1 MAKKGQIKATIA
13 IGGATE
19 YRKAIK
25 DIAIAE
31 KELQSEMKKTQAQFK
46 EDATSEA
53 ALAKKKEVLTKQI
66 ELQTRK
72 LEEQRKMVAS
82 AAEAQ
87 TKYANNTSKLEKILE
102 DVKNGTGELN
112 EEQKKVCKEMGFQVE
127 TVEDLEKALAA
138 SNKQYDA
145 AGIALKQ
152 YQTKA
157 NDAETGLINLNHEL
171 ASVDKNLE
179 GVTEEADDGAKG
191 IQEVGDS
198 AEKSSEGLLKMGD
211 IIKANV
217 ISGAVLSGIKQLAQ
231 GIADISK
238 AAISTGAEFEAS
250 MSQVAATMGM
260 STDEIRSGSE
270 AYKTLEEAARQC
282 GETTMYSATEAGQ
295 ALNYLALAGYDAAKA
310 AETLPKVLDLA
321 AAGGMDLATA
331 SDLVTDAMAALGME
345 TSELD
350 TYIDEM
356 AKTAQKSNTS
366 VQQLGEATLVTAGIA
381 KTTGVSLEDL
391 NTALGVLA
399 NNGIKGAEGGTH
411 LRNVLISLSAPTDT
425 AAAKLKELGI
435 ETEDDAGNMRDLESI
450 LIDLNGAL
458 SDMGSAEKA
467 QAIRTIFNKTDIAA
481 VNALL
486 KSTTGEYSGLR
497 SEIEKSA
504 GAAST
509 MAKTMNDNLKGQV
522 TILKSNL
529 EALGISASKV
539 FDEDLKNGVTEASRA
554 VQRLNESV
562 SSGSMHTSLSKLS
575 SAMGEF
581 ISKLANA
588 ADDVLPKVIDDAA
601 WCIDNF
607 DLIASGIAGI
617 AAANVTMGTV
627 VPMITAVN
635 GAWKA
640 YKTTTEGATVAQFL
654 LNTAMKDNPAGL
666 LITAIT
672 AIVAAIGTYVAIN
685 KAAVEETAK
694 LSDEEQ
700 EIANS
705 LKSVKETTEQ
715 AATARANDRAAM
727 ETQKNMVKQLKDE
740 LTGYVDANGKVL
752 ESNDRVKTIV
762 GQLNELV
769 PGLALYYDEASE
781 SISMTTEELE
791 KNTEALWKQAEAQAI
806 QEQMTDIMKRRIEV
820 QTELTKQEGAYSD
833 AIAKVSEE
841 SKKLADLKSGADA
854 AWEEDDIET
863 YGRLK
868 QAYDEQKQTVLDL
881 QKAYMDIVD
890 PYHALQ
896 GELNELD
903 EEERILTE
911 SLGAS
916 KDALEESGDAADG
929 YADALSGAAGEIED
943 TWSKMHDDVVSS
955 IQGQINIFD
964 EYKKATAHTKDEVL
978 KNMREQV
985 QGIEDWSKNIQELS
999 KKGISEGLLQEL
1011 AKMGPE
1017 GAGYVAAFKNMSADE
1032 LAEAS
1037 KLFEDSLVLPETTL
1051 TAVENSYKEAG
1062 QVAYEGYI
1070 EEIEKNKTEAQ
1081 HELFEH
1087 FKEVT
1092 QSVPEGAAE
1101 GIKDKTDVAEDAVED
1116 MADSTEKALKE
1127 KLQIHSPSVV
1137 FEKLGYAIPEGLAKG
1152 VTSKKDEVDKAIKD
1166 IADNVTKTMET
1177 AMHPDIFQKLG
1188 AAVGDGLIK
1197 GILAKIPEVT
1207 KAAQDMAKAAET
1219 GTKEQLKIQSP
1230 SKVFEELGEFTGQG
1244 FMGGFEESMM
1254 DFTNVLN
1261 SMMPTAEDLQTS
1273 SVTQTSN
1280 VTNNFQIYG
1289 AEGQDVTE
1297 IAQAVQ
1303 DILND
1308 QWDSE
1313 RVVFA

>member
-1 MAKKGQIKATIA
+1 MAKKNVGVKISINGASEYEKALKNIA
-13 IGGATE
+13 AS
-19 YRKAIK
+19 
-25 DIAIAE
+25 E

-46 EDATSEA
+46 AESNTEE

-66 ELQTRK
+66 ELQTK
-72 LEEQRKMVAS
+72 KMEEQ
-82 AAEAQ
+82 
-87 TKYANNTSKLEKILE
+87 SKLVRAATSTQTEYAQKNEKLRKILE
-102 DVKNGTGELN
+102 EVKDSTGDLTD
-112 EEQKKVCKEMGFQVE
+112 EQKKACSEMGYEVE
-127 TVEDLEKALAA
+127 TVEDLNDAIAISKE
-138 SNKQYDA
+138 QYEA
-145 AGIALKQ
+145 AGRAVADYK
-152 YQTKA
+152 TKA
-157 NDAETGLINLNHEL
+157 NETEAGLIKLNHEL
-171 ASVDKNLE
+171 IEVDKNLL
-179 GVTEEADDGAKG
+179 GMTDEADKSAKE
-191 IQEVGDS
+191 IKEVGDS
-198 AEKSSEGLLKMGD
+198 SGD
-211 IIKANV
+211 AGEQVSNLGDMIKANL
-217 ISGAVLSGIKQLAQ
+217 ISDAVKAGLKATAQAIKE
-231 GIADISK
+231 IAT
-238 AAISTGAEFEAS
+238 AAISTGSEFESS
-250 MSQVAATMGM
+250 MSQVAATMGI
-260 STDEIRSGSE
+260 SVEEIRNGSE
-270 AYKTLEEAARQC
+270 AYKTLEAAAREC
-282 GETTMYSATEAGQ
+282 GETTMYSATEAGE

-425 AAAKLKELGI
+425 AAVKLKELGI
-435 ETEDDAGNMRDLESI
+435 STQDDAGNMRDLEDI
-450 LIDLNGAL
+450 LVDLNGAL

-529 EALGISASKV
+529 EALGISAYKV
-539 FDEDLKNGVTEASRA
+539 FDQDLKDGVYEASKA
-554 VQRLNESV
+554 VQALNDSV
-562 SSGSMHTSLSKLS
+562 SNGDMHTSLSKLS
-575 SAMGEF
+575 SAMGDF
-581 ISKLANA
+581 IKRLANA
-588 ADDVLPKVIDDAA
+588 ADDVLPKVIDAAA

-607 DLIASGIAGI
+607 DLIASGISGI
-617 AAANVTMGTV
+617 VAAHVAMNTV
-627 VPMITAVN
+627 VPMVTAVSA
-635 GAWKA
+635 AWEA
-640 YKTTTEGATVAQFL
+640 YKKKTEMATVSQFL
-654 LNTAMKDNPAGL
+654 LNSAMSANPAGII
-666 LITAIT
+666 ITAV
-672 AIVAAIGTYVAIN
+672 AGLAAAIGTYALIN
-685 KAAVEETAK
+685 KTAADETHK
-694 LSDEEQ
+694 LSEEEQ
-700 EIANS
+700 KVADS
-705 LKSVKETTEQ
+705 LKQVQETTQ
-715 AATARANDRAAM
+715 KAAQSRADDRAQM
-727 ETQKNMVKQLKDE
+727 ETQKGMIKSLKDE
-740 LTGYVDANGKVL
+740 LYGYVDANGKVL
-752 ESNDRVKTIV
+752 ESNDRVKVIV

-781 SISMTTEELE
+781 SISMTTEELD
-791 KNTEALWKQAEAQAI
+791 KNTEALWRQAEAQAT

-820 QTELTKQEGAYSD
+820 QTELTKQEGAYSE

-841 SKKLADLKSGADA
+841 QKKLADLKAGADT
-854 AWEEDDIET
+854 AWEAEDMET
-863 YGRLK
+863 YSRLT
-868 QAYDEQKQTVLDL
+868 QAYREQQEAVLEL

-890 PYHALQ
+890 PYKSLE
-896 GELNELD
+896 GELQELD
-903 EEERILTE
+903 EEERILNE
-911 SLGAS
+911 SL
-916 KDALEESGDAADG
+916 DANKSAMEQSGDAADG
-929 YADALSGAAGEIED
+929 YAGALSEAAGEIED
-943 TWSKMHDDVVSS
+943 SWSEMHEQVVSA
-955 IQGQINIFD
+955 IQSQINIFD
-964 EYKKATAHTKDEVL
+964 EYQKATEHNKDEIL

-985 QGIEDWSKNIQELS
+985 AGIEDWSKNLQELS
-999 KKGISEGLLQEL
+999 KMGISEGLLQEL

-1017 GAGYVAAFKNMSADE
+1017 GAGYVQAFTQMSADE

-1037 KLFEDSLVLPETTL
+1037 KLFEDSLVLPETTM

-1062 QVAYEGYI
+1062 SAAYKGYL
-1070 EEIEKNKTEAQ
+1070 EEIENNKAEAQ

-1101 GIKDKTDVAEDAVED
+1101 GIKDKIDVAEDAVED

-1137 FEKLGYAIPEGLAKG
+1137 FQKLGYAIPEGLAKG
-1152 VTSKKDEVDKAIKD
+1152 VAEKKEAVDKAIKEM
-1166 IADNVTKTMET
+1166 ADSVTKTVET

-1197 GILAKIPEVT
+1197 GILSKIPEVT
-1207 KAAQDMAKAAET
+1207 KAAQDMAKAAES

-1230 SKVFEELGEFTGQG
+1230 SKVFEELGAYTGQG
-1244 FMGGFEESMM
+1244 FMGGFEDSMM

-1261 SMMPTAEDLQTS
+1261 SMIPSAEDLQTA
-1273 SVTQTSN
+1273 SVAQTSN
-1280 VTNNFQIYG
+1280 ITNNFQIYG
-1289 AEGQDVTE
+1289 AEGQDVSE

-1308 QWDSE
+1308 QYDSE

>member
-13 IGGATE
+13 IGGADE
-19 YRKAIK
+19 YKKALK

-31 KELQSEMKKTQAQFK
+31 KELQSEMKKTEAQFK
-46 EDATSEA
+46 GEEKTTE
-53 ALAKKKEVLTKQI
+53 ALAKKKEILAKQV
-66 ELQTRK
+66 ELQTK
-72 LEEQRKMVAS
+72 KMDEQRKMVTQAV
-82 AAEAQ
+82 EAQ
-87 TKYANNTSKLEKILE
+87 NKYATNTSKLEKILE
-102 DVKNGTGELN
+102 AVKNSTGELTD
-112 EEQKKVCKEMGFQVE
+112 EQKEACKEMGFSVE
-127 TVEDLEKALAA
+127 TVEDLEKALKA
-138 SNKQYDA
+138 SNTQYEA
-145 AGIALKQ
+145 AGRAVKT
-152 YQTKA
+152 YQTEVNKT
-157 NDAETGLINLNHEL
+157 ETELIGLNHEL
-171 ASVDKNLE
+171 IDVDKNMLGITDESEE
-179 GVTEEADDGAKG
+179 GSKAIKEVGDASEKTGTQLNIMGDMIKAGIISSVVIDGVKELAKG
-191 IQEVGDS
+191 ITE
-198 AEKSSEGLLKMGD
+198 
-211 IIKANV
+211 
-217 ISGAVLSGIKQLAQ
+217 
-231 GIADISK
+231 IAK
-238 AAISTGAEFEAS
+238 AAVSTGSEFEAS
-250 MSQVAATMGM
+250 MSQVAATMGI
-260 STDEIRSGSE
+260 SVTEIKNGSE

-435 ETEDDAGNMRDLESI
+435 ETEDDAGNMRDLQDV
-450 LIDLNGAL
+450 LTDLNGAL

-486 KSTTGEYSGLR
+486 KSTTGEYSSLR
-497 SEIEKSA
+497 GEIEKSA
-504 GAAST
+504 GAASN

-529 EALGISASKV
+529 EALGISAYKV
-539 FDEDLKNGVTEASRA
+539 FDEDLKNGVAAASKA
-554 VQRLNESV
+554 VQALNESV
-562 SSGSMHTSLSKLS
+562 TSGDMHASLSKLS
-575 SAMGEF
+575 SAMGDF
-581 ISKLANA
+581 IKKLANA
-588 ADDVLPKVIDDAA
+588 ADDVLPKVIDAAA

-607 DLIASGIAGI
+607 DLIASGITGI
-617 AAANVTMGTV
+617 VAAQAAMGTI
-627 VPMITAVN
+627 VPMITAVKT
-635 GAWKA
+635 AWTA
-640 YKTTTEGATVAQFL
+640 YKTSTEAATVSQFL
-654 LNTAMKDNPAGL
+654 LNTAMNANPAGL
-666 LITAIT
+666 IITGITALT
-672 AIVAAIGTYVAIN
+672 AAIGTYALIN
-685 KAAVEETAK
+685 KTAAGETAK

-700 EIANS
+700 KVADS
-705 LKSVKETTEQ
+705 LKEVQETTQ
-715 AATARANDRAAM
+715 KAAQTRAEDRQTM
-727 ETQKNMVKQLKDE
+727 EVQKNMVKSLKDE
-740 LTGYVDANGKVL
+740 LKGYVDENGKVV
-752 ESNDRVKTIV
+752 ESNDRVKVIV

-781 SISMTTEELE
+781 SISMTTEELD
-791 KNTEALWKQAEAQAI
+791 KNTEALWRQAEAQAI

-820 QTELTKQEGAYSD
+820 QTELTRQEETYAN
-833 AIAKVSEE
+833 AISKVSEE
-841 SKKLADLKSGADA
+841 QKKLADIKTDMDK
-854 AWEEDDIET
+854 AWEADDIET
-863 YGRLK
+863 YSQLT
-868 QAYDEQKQTVLDL
+868 QAYEDQQKAVQEL
-881 QKAYMDIVD
+881 QKAYIDIVD
-890 PYHALQ
+890 PYRTLQ
-896 GELNELD
+896 GELTALD
-903 EEERILTE
+903 EEEQILTD
-911 SLGAS
+911 SLRENQE
-916 KDALEESGDAADG
+916 ALESSGDAADG
-929 YADALSGAAGEIED
+929 YADALTSAAGEIED
-943 TWSKMHDDVVSS
+943 SWSQMHEDVVKS
-955 IQGQINIFD
+955 IQGQINLFD
-964 EYKKATAHTKDEVL
+964 EYQKATAHTKDEVL

-985 QGIEDWSKNIQELS
+985 DGIRDWSDNLQKLS
-999 KKGISEGLLQEL
+999 KMGISEGLLQEL
-1011 AKMGPE
+1011 SKMGPE
-1017 GAGYVAAFKNMSADE
+1017 GAGYVAAFTQMSQEE

-1037 KLFEDSLVLPETTL
+1037 KLFEEAMIMPESTMQ
-1051 TAVENSYKEAG
+1051 AVEESYKGAGEA
-1062 QVAYEGYI
+1062 AYKGYI
-1070 EEIEKNKTEAQ
+1070 EEIERGKQEAQ

-1087 FKEVT
+1087 FKEVS
-1092 QSVPEGAAE
+1092 QSVPEGTAE

-1137 FEKLGYAIPEGLAKG
+1137 FQKLGYAIPEGFAKG
-1152 VTSKKDEVDKAIKD
+1152 ITEKKEAVDKAIKD
-1166 IADNVTKTMET
+1166 MSDNLTKTVET
-1177 AMHPDIFQKLG
+1177 SLNPEIFAKLG
-1188 AAVGDGLIK
+1188 QAVGDGLIK
-1197 GILAKIPEVT
+1197 GILAKVPEVQ
-1207 KAAQDMAKAAET
+1207 KAAQDLAKAAES
-1219 GTKEQLKIQSP
+1219 GTKQELKIQSP

-1261 SMMPTAEDLQTS
+1261 SMMPSAEDMQTS
-1273 SVTQTSN
+1273 SITTTSN
-1280 VTNNFQIYG
+1280 ITNNFTING
-1289 AEGQDVTE
+1289 AEGQDVSE

>member
-1 MAKKGQIKATIA
+1 MAKKNVGVKIKLDGKEEYEKALKNIA
-13 IGGATE
+13 ASE
-19 YRKAIK
+19 R
-25 DIAIAE
+25 
-31 KELQSEMKKTQAQFK
+31 ELQSEMKKTQAQLK
-46 EDATSEA
+46 AESNTEA
-53 ALAKKKEVLTKQI
+53 ALAKKKEVLAKQI
-66 ELQTRK
+66 ELQTK
-72 LEEQRKMVAS
+72 KMEEQSRMVKNATS
-82 AAEAQ
+82 SQNDYAQ
-87 TKYANNTSKLEKILE
+87 KNEKLRKILKE
-102 DVKNGTGELN
+102 VEESTGELS
-112 EEQKKVCKEMGFQVE
+112 EEQKKACTEMGYSVK
-127 TVEDLEKALAA
+127 TVDQLNRAIEY
-138 SNKQYDA
+138 SQKQYDA
-145 AGIALKQ
+145 ASMKVAE
-152 YQTKA
+152 YQT
-157 NDAETGLINLNHEL
+157 NVNNTEAELFKLNKEL
-171 ASVDKNLE
+171 DDTTKSLLEMGDETDKGSE
-179 GVTEEADDGAKG
+179 GMK
-191 IQEVGDS
+191 EVGKASEDAS
-198 AEKSSEGLLKMGD
+198 KQVADVGKMINASLISS
-211 IIKANV
+211 
-217 ISGAVLSGIKQLAQ
+217 AVLSGIKEVAK
-231 GIADISK
+231 GIKEIAT
-238 AAISTGAEFEAS
+238 AAISTGVEFESS
-250 MSQVAATMGM
+250 MSQVAATMGI
-260 STDEIRSGSE
+260 SVDEIRNGSE

-435 ETEDDAGNMRDLESI
+435 STQDDAGNMRDLEDI
-450 LIDLNGAL
+450 LVDLNGAL

-486 KSTTGEYSGLR
+486 KSTTGEYAGLR

-504 GAAST
+504 GAASN

-529 EALGISASKV
+529 EALGISAYKV
-539 FDEDLKNGVTEASRA
+539 FDQDLKEGVAEASKA
-554 VQRLNESV
+554 VQALNDSV
-562 SSGSMHTSLSKLS
+562 TDGNMHTSLSKLS
-575 SAMGEF
+575 SSMNDF
-581 ISKLANA
+581 IKKLANA
-588 ADDVLPKVIDDAA
+588 ADDVLPQIIDAA
-601 WCIDNF
+601 AWGLEHF
-607 DLIASGIAGI
+607 DLIASGISGIVSAGV
-617 AAANVTMGTV
+617 AMGTI
-627 VPMITAVN
+627 VPAIKAAQA
-635 GAWKA
+635 AWAA
-640 YKTTTEGATVAQFL
+640 YKAQTEAATFAQYL
-654 LNTAMKDNPAGL
+654 LNSAIESNPVGALAVGL
-666 LITAIT
+666 IA
-672 AIVAAIGTYVAIN
+672 VASALGTYVLLN
-685 KAAVEETAK
+685 KKAADETGK
-694 LSDEEQ
+694 LSEEEQ
-700 EIANS
+700 KVVDS
-705 LKSVKETTEQ
+705 LKQVQETTQ
-715 AATARANDRAAM
+715 KSAQARADDRAQM
-727 ETQKNMVKQLKDE
+727 EAQKGMIKSLKDE
-740 LTGYVDANGKVL
+740 LYGYVDANGKVL
-752 ESNDRVKTIV
+752 QSNDRVKAIV

-781 SISMTTEELE
+781 SISMTTEELD
-791 KNTEALWKQAEAQAI
+791 KNTEALWRQAEAQAT

-820 QTELTKQEGAYSD
+820 QTELTKQEGAYSE

-841 SKKLADLKSGADA
+841 QKKLADLKAGADT
-854 AWEEDDIET
+854 AWEAEDIET
-863 YGRLK
+863 YSRLK
-868 QAYDEQKQTVLDL
+868 QAYEEQRETVLEL

-896 GELNELD
+896 GELAELD
-903 EEERILTE
+903 EEERILNE
-911 SLGAS
+911 SL
-916 KDALEESGDAADG
+916 DANRTAMEQSGDAADG
-929 YADALSGAAGEIED
+929 YADALSEAAGEIED
-943 TWSKMHDDVVSS
+943 SWSEMHEEVVKA

-964 EYKKATAHTKDEVL
+964 EYQKATAHTKDEVL

-985 QGIEDWSKNIQELS
+985 QGIEDWSNNIQELS

-1017 GAGYVAAFKNMSADE
+1017 GAGYVAAFNTMSAEE

-1037 KLFEDSLVLPETTL
+1037 KLFEDALVLPETTL

-1062 QVAYEGYI
+1062 QAAYSGYI
-1070 EEIEKNKTEAQ
+1070 EEMEKNKAEAQ

-1101 GIKDKTDVAEDAVED
+1101 GIKEKSDVAADAVED

-1137 FEKLGYAIPEGLAKG
+1137 FQKLGYAIPEGLAKG
-1152 VTSKKDEVDKAIKD
+1152 VSEKKEAVDKAIKD

-1177 AMHPDIFQKLG
+1177 SMHPDIFQKLG
-1188 AAVGDGLIK
+1188 EAVGDGLIK

-1207 KAAQDMAKAAET
+1207 KAAQDMAKAAES

-1261 SMMPTAEDLQTS
+1261 GMIPSAEDIQTS
-1273 SVTQTSN
+1273 NIAQTSN
-1280 VTNNFQIYG
+1280 VTNNFTIYG
-1289 AEGQDVTE
+1289 AEGQDVSE